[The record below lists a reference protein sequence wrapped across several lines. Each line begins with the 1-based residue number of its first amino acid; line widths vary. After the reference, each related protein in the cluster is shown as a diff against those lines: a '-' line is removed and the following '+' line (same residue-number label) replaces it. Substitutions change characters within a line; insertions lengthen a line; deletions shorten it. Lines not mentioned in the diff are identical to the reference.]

1 MILSPATRLTL
12 LKIVGTAALIVLI
25 LYQAGFFARG
35 QIPPGETPLPSA
47 PPAGSVITVQSEET
61 PISYRAVGII
71 RSRDEID
78 IAARILAR
86 VLEVKVRSGDAV
98 KKGDILVQLDDRD
111 LKAGIQQAR
120 EAVAVAQ
127 AALDLADKERKR
139 AEELAAQGVITRQKL
154 DQAVTGQRQAQ
165 AGLAAAEQALRQIET
180 NLAYTRIESPLAGI
194 VAERLVDPGD
204 LASPGRIL
212 LRLFD
217 PTRLMI
223 EVGIRESLASAVQMG
238 AKVPVEVPAVGGNFE
253 AEVREIVPAIDP
265 ASRTF
270 LIKACLG
277 EMSNLRPGMTA
288 ILRLTLAREP
298 AIFLPE
304 RAVQRAGQLAYATLL
319 QSGRPRRVLLRAAP
333 AEKGKVRIFSGLMAG
348 DQVVVE

>member
-1 MILSPATRLTL
+1 MTLLSPARLTL
-12 LKIVGTAALIVLI
+12 LKIAGIAVLIGLI

-35 QIPPGETPLPSA
+35 QIPPGETPLPPA
-47 PPAGSVITVQSEET
+47 PAAGATITVQSEEA
-61 PISYRAVGII
+61 PIVYRSVGRI

-78 IAARILAR
+78 IAARVLAR

-98 KKGDILVQLDDRD
+98 KKGDLLVMLDDRD
-111 LKAGIQQAR
+111 LGAGIQQAR
-120 EAVAVAQ
+120 EAVASAQ

-139 AEELAAQGVITRQKL
+139 AEDLAAQGVITKQKL
-154 DQAVTGQRQAQ
+154 DQAVAGQRQAQ
-165 AGLAAAEQALRQIET
+165 ANLAAAEQALRQLET
-180 NLAYTRIESPLAGI
+180 NLAYTRIESPIEGI

-217 PTRLMI
+217 PKRLMI
-223 EVGIRESLASAVQMG
+223 EAAIRESLAAAVRLG
-238 AKVPVEVPAVGGNFE
+238 AKVPIEVPAVNGNFE
-253 AEVREIVPAIDP
+253 AGVREIVPAIDP

-277 EMSNLRPGMTA
+277 EVPALRPGMSAT
-288 ILRLTLAREP
+288 LRLTLGSEP

-304 RAVQRAGQLAYATLL
+304 RAVRRAGQIAYATVL
-319 QSGRPRRVLLRAAP
+319 QNGRPRRALLRTAA
-333 AEKGKVRIFSGLMAG
+333 AENGKVRVFSGLAAG
-348 DQVVVE
+348 DQGGGE